1 MHLKVQDTISCRP
14 SPTLE
19 IALHLCSSVE
29 TKNTVHCFLFFSP
42 SFVFGVI
49 NLVPSS
55 PAICPLLWQAMGE
68 LRGWPQDHLK
78 YLGLSIQTQTV
89 NPRKN

>member
-14 SPTLE
+14 SPTPK
-19 IALHLCSSVE
+19 IARHLCSSVE
-29 TKNTVHCFLFFSP
+29 TKNTVHCFPP

-68 LRGWPQDHLK
+68 LRGWPQDRLK
-78 YLGLSIQTQTV
+78 YLGL
-89 NPRKN
+89 